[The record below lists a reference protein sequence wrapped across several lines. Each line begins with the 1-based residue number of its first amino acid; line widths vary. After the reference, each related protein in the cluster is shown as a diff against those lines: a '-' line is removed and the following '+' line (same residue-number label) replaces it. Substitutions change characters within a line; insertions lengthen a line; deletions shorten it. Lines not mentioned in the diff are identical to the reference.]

1 MNPIDIIKNY
11 VTKGLTPQSIVKNM
25 TKNNPIFTNLI
36 EMAENGNEK
45 EVENFARN
53 LMKEKGKDFDKE
65 FAEFK
70 NNFR

>member
-11 VTKGLTPQSIVKNM
+11 VTRGLTPQSIVKNM

>member
-65 FAEFK
+65 FAEFR

>member
-1 MNPIDIIKNY
+1 MNPVDIIKNY
-11 VTKGLTPQSIVKNM
+11 VTRGLTPQSIVKNM

-65 FAEFK
+65 FEEFR